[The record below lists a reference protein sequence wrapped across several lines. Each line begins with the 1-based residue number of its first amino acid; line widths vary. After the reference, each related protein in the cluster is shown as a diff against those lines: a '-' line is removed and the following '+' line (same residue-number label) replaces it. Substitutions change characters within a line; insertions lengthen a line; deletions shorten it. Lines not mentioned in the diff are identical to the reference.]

1 MATVQELITEVR
13 RVIHDESATFRWSD
27 AEEID
32 YCNAGIRQTIVL
44 VPEANSVQTIHDTGA
59 SLVSRQVLPSGGI
72 QFIKAARNY
81 ADDGTTPQGVIRH
94 AEKDALDTY
103 APDWEYDSAAK
114 ADGANFFE
122 HYCHDPK
129 ERKVFYLYPAPAAIN
144 KKLAI
149 VYSMVPTAHTA
160 VGNTFSLDD
169 EYINA
174 VVQYMTYR
182 SLTKEGRHTMPTAYR
197 QELWQNY
204 LLALGLGNQAAK
216 DASPEAV
223 VPPEEG

>member
-1 MATVQELITEVR
+1 MPTVQTLITEVR

-44 VPEANSVQTIHDTGA
+44 VPEANTVEIIHDTGA
-59 SLVSRQVLPSGGI
+59 TLISRQALPSGGI
-72 QFIKAARNY
+72 QFLKAARNY
-81 ADDGTTPQGVIRH
+81 ATNGTTPQGTIRY

-103 APDWEYDSAAK
+103 APGWEYDATAK
-114 ADGANFFE
+114 AAGDNFFE

-129 ERKVFYLYPAPAAIN
+129 ERKIFYLYPAPAAAN
-144 KKLAI
+144 TKVAI
-149 VYSMVPTAHTA
+149 VYSAVPTAHTL
-160 VGNTFSLDD
+160 VGDTFALGD

-174 VVQYMTYR
+174 IVQYMTYR
-182 SLTKEGRHTMPTAYR
+182 SLTKEGRHTLPSAYR

-204 LLALGLGNQAAK
+204 LLALGLGNKAAK